1 MNLNLE
7 KPRPSDTIMK
17 GDILVFQSRSCGR
30 TMYYLVIEDV
40 PRSKYLLLNLKDN
53 NLMSVVET
61 DTVGFIL
68 VKAKEKFRSLD
79 FIKVIP
85 AEEFELKR
93 R

>member
-7 KPRPSDTIMK
+7 SSRQKDMVGK
-17 GDILVFQSRSCGR
+17 GDILVFQSRTGR

-40 PRSKYLLLNLKDN
+40 PRSKYLLLNLEGN
-53 NLMSVVET
+53 NLMSSVET
-61 DTVGFIL
+61 SHVSQIL
-68 VKAKEKFRSLD
+68 GIAKKRFRKLD

-93 R
+93 I